1 MNTYGT
7 GYTGY
12 HMNTYGTGYLK
23 NTYFMRSAFQ

>member
-12 HMNTYGTGYLK
+12 HMDTYGTGYLK
-23 NTYFMRSAFQ
+23 NTYSMRSAFQ